1 MQASRSRHRTSKI
14 SRSSRPRTGLP
25 LKLASCHTSLAG
37 GYVLEGHIPAEVV
50 ERVLRERPKVAG
62 LAVPGMPVGSPGM
75 EQGSRR
81 DPYRHCRVRQT
92 GEDLN
97 LRIATVAF
105 QFSSV
110 VKPVRLQV
118 DVHAPITSL
127 LRHDFR
133 NTEKRHVRLCL
144 YRAPFRVRVGSQGG
158 VCVMSRTML
167 MVVGMLCVAAWPAA
181 QAPANNA
188 NSGTRSNQRGS
199 QTAQAEIKDP
209 TGRVVG
215 RATLT
220 QTTHGVR
227 IQSTFSGLPAGAHGF
242 HIHETGQCE
251 PPFTTSG
258 GHFNPEPKQHGRENR
273 MGRHAGDLPNLTVP
287 ENGRLIVDV
296 VEPMVSLHSGPNS
309 LMDETARRWSF
320 TSDATTTRP
329 ILMATPALE
338 SHVESSR
345 TSGMPKSFSPRRSQ
359 RSQSSFGFSSLCAL
373 WPLW

>member
-1 MQASRSRHRTSKI
+1 
-14 SRSSRPRTGLP
+14 
-25 LKLASCHTSLAG
+25 
-37 GYVLEGHIPAEVV
+37 
-50 ERVLRERPKVAG
+50 
-62 LAVPGMPVGSPGM
+62 
-75 EQGSRR
+75 
-81 DPYRHCRVRQT
+81 
-92 GEDLN
+92 
-97 LRIATVAF
+97 
-105 QFSSV
+105 
-110 VKPVRLQV
+110 
-118 DVHAPITSL
+118 
-127 LRHDFR
+127 
-133 NTEKRHVRLCL
+133 
-144 YRAPFRVRVGSQGG
+144 
-158 VCVMSRTML
+158 MSRTML

-251 PPFTTSG
+251 PPFTASG

-309 LMDETARRWSF
+309 LMDVDGSALVVHERRDDNK
-320 TSDATTTRP
+320 TDPDGNAG
-329 ILMATPALE
+329 
-338 SHVESSR
+338 SR
-345 TSGMPKSFSPRRSQ
+345 IACGIIQ
-359 RSQSSFGFSSLCAL
+359 
-373 WPLW
+373 